1 MGRFVRSTRPYWLKS
16 KFGGKCSKCGFGIKK
31 GEDIFYYPATKT
43 VFCAGDGCGKKEAA
57 ALASDDFDQ
66 AMMNGSW

>member
-31 GEDIFYYPATKT
+31 GEDILRLSGNKDS
-43 VFCAGDGCGKKEAA
+43 VLCRRRMREE
-57 ALASDDFDQ
+57 
-66 AMMNGSW
+66 GSRSARVR